1 MKGCPSLRF
10 LAVIV
15 AVACVAL
22 VAGSAFAQYQT
33 GNIYGKVQAKDGSA
47 LPGVTVTLT
56 GVGAPQSNVTD
67 SLGNFRF
74 INLAPGTYSLKA
86 ELAGYGTATRV
97 GLTARVGQSSDVTM
111 TMNPAVAES
120 IRSRRKRR
128 CSISARPARRPTF
141 RAWSWRRFRPRAIRG
156 PCCSRFRP

>member
-1 MKGCPSLRF
+1 MHNRSPVKLLVTLA
-10 LAVIV
+10 LAVLC
-15 AVACVAL
+15 ATGAY
-22 VAGSAFAQYQT
+22 AQFQT

-111 TMNPAVAES
+111 TMNPAV
-120 IRSRRKRR
+120 
-128 CSISARPARRPTF
+128 
-141 RAWSWRRFRPRAIRG
+141 
-156 PCCSRFRP
+156 